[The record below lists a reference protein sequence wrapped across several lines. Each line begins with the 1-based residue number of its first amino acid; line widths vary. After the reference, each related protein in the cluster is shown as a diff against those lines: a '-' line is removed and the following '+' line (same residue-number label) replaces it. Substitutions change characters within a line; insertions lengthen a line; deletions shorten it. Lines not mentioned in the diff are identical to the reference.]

1 MSDTSPSLKE
11 FFTLDHRRCDEKWAE
26 VEAAAQAGDVELEK
40 ENWLSFQGEMLR
52 HLRMEEEVMFPAF
65 EQASGMTDAG
75 PTFVMRSE
83 HTQMRG
89 LLDQMAAALE
99 RGEAQELL
107 DLGDTLLLLIQQHN
121 QKEEHMLYPMSEQAL
136 AARWDALREELDR
149 YPTHS

>member
-1 MSDTSPSLKE
+1 MSDEAPSLSDY
-11 FFTLDHRRCDEKWAE
+11 FTFGHRSCDAQWAD
-26 VEAAAQAGDVELEK
+26 VEAAADAGKAEDTARAWRRFEASLR
-40 ENWLSFQGEMLR
+40 R
-52 HLRMEEEVMFPAF
+52 HLAQEEEVLFPAF
-65 EQASGMTDAG
+65 EQTTGMTDAG

-136 AARWDALREELDR
+136 AARWAALREELDR
-149 YPTHS
+149 YPTPS

>member
-1 MSDTSPSLKE
+1 MSDEAPSLSDY
-11 FFTLDHRRCDEKWAE
+11 FTSGHRSCDAQWAD
-26 VEAAAQAGDVELEK
+26 VEAAADAGKAEDTARAWRRFEASLR
-40 ENWLSFQGEMLR
+40 R
-52 HLRMEEEVMFPAF
+52 HLAQEEEILFPAF
-65 EQASGMTDAG
+65 EQTTGMTDAG